1 MEKHDVTIE
10 YCVPC
15 SYLPKAVA
23 AVDELMSNYQHV
35 IGNLTLVTG
44 TRGVFD
50 VRIDDRLVFSKQSI
64 QNRHAQ
70 PGEIA
75 ELFREVVGSEVPLFG
90 QN

>member
-15 SYLPKAVA
+15 SYLPKAVQV
-23 AVDELMSNYQHV
+23 VDELMGNYQHV
-35 IGNLTLVTG
+35 IGNLTLITG

-50 VRIDDRLVFSKQSI
+50 VRVDDRLIFSKQNI
-64 QNRHAQ
+64 QNRHPN
-70 PGEIA
+70 PGEIV
-75 ELFREVVGSEVPLFG
+75 ELFGEVVGSSVPLFG